1 MTKTCAIIGC
11 SPMCFPWGFDE
22 EDEGCAALKLI
33 LINQIS
39 KLRGE
44 GCTRFAVSV
53 DCGVGL
59 YAAEILHGLKESDEE
74 LKTICYVPY
83 EEQAT
88 KWTPEL
94 RDRYFNA
101 LSTCTEVVNVSFEK
115 TVGCEFKA
123 HLAATKDADTVIAVY
138 DPDDPSCEREAAAA
152 TVAEMLNKQILT
164 FDPKAIRLQYWVN
177 NMGYIYFLL
186 PINAEKR
193 ECFTLFGI

>member
-44 GCTRFAVSV
+44 GCTRFAVSM

-59 YAAEILHGLKESDEE
+59 YAAEILQGLKESDGNLE
-74 LKTICYVPY
+74 IVSYVPY

-101 LSTCTEVVNVSFEK
+101 LAACTEVVNVAYEK
-115 TVGCEFKA
+115 TVGCKFKA
-123 HLAATKDADTVIAVY
+123 YLEAINEADTVIVVY
-138 DPDDPSCEREAAAA
+138 DPDDPRCEREAAAVA
-152 TVAEMLNKQILT
+152 VAKMLDRQVFTV
-164 FDPKAIRLQYWVN
+164 DPKAIH
-177 NMGYIYFLL
+177 
-186 PINAEKR
+186 
-193 ECFTLFGI
+193 LF

>member
-22 EDEGCAALKLI
+22 EDEGCAATKLI
-33 LINQIS
+33 LINQITRL
-39 KLRGE
+39 KGE
-44 GCTRFAVSV
+44 GCMRFAVSM

-59 YAAEILHGLKESDEE
+59 YAAEILHGLKESDGTLE
-74 LKTICYVPY
+74 TICYVPY

-101 LSTCTEVVNVSFEK
+101 LAACTEVLNVAHEK

-123 HLAATKDADTVIAVY
+123 HLAAIKEADTVIAVY
-138 DPDDPSCEREAAAA
+138 DPDNPRCEREAAAA
-152 TVAEMLNKQILT
+152 AVAEMLNKQVLT
-164 FDPKAIRLQYWVN
+164 IDPKTIRLQ
-177 NMGYIYFLL
+177 
-186 PINAEKR
+186 
-193 ECFTLFGI
+193 

>member
-1 MTKTCAIIGC
+1 MTKSCAIIGC

-44 GCTRFAVSV
+44 GYTRFAVSM

-59 YAAEILHGLKESDEE
+59 YAAEILHGLKESDGALE
-74 LKTICYVPY
+74 TICYVPY

-88 KWTPEL
+88 KWMPEL

-101 LSTCTEVVNVSFEK
+101 LAVCTEVVNVAYEK

-123 HLAATKDADTVIAVY
+123 YLEAMNEADAVIAIY
-138 DPDDPSCEREAAAA
+138 DPEDPLCERETAAVA
-152 TVAEMLNKQILT
+152 VAEMLNRQVLT
-164 FDPKAIRLQYWVN
+164 VDPKAIR
-177 NMGYIYFLL
+177 IF
-186 PINAEKR
+186 
-193 ECFTLFGI
+193 

>member
-44 GCTRFAVSV
+44 GCPRFALSM

-59 YAAEILHGLKESDEE
+59 YAAEILHGLKETDDALE
-74 LKTICYVPY
+74 TICYVPY

-101 LSTCTEVVNVSFEK
+101 LAMCTEAINVAYEK

-123 HLAATKDADTVIAVY
+123 HLEAMSDADTVIAFY
-138 DPDDPSCEREAAAA
+138 DPDDSRCEREIAAVA
-152 TVAEMLNKQILT
+152 VAEMLNRQVIT
-164 FDPKAIRLQYWVN
+164 VDPKTIRL
-177 NMGYIYFLL
+177 F
-186 PINAEKR
+186 
-193 ECFTLFGI
+193 

>member
-1 MTKTCAIIGC
+1 MAVPQCVFRG
-11 SPMCFPWGFDE
+11 GFDE

-44 GCTRFAVSV
+44 GRMRFAISM
-53 DCGVGL
+53 DCGVWL
-59 YAAEILHGLKESDEE
+59 YAAEILHGLKESDDALE
-74 LKTICYVPY
+74 TICYVPY

-101 LSTCTEVVNVSFEK
+101 LAACTEVINAAYEK

-123 HLAATKDADTVIAVY
+123 HLEAVNEAETLIAVY
-138 DPDDPSCEREAAAA
+138 DPENPRCEREAATVA
-152 TVAEMLNKQILT
+152 VAEMLNRQVLT
-164 FDPKAIRLQYWVN
+164 FEPTDIRL
-177 NMGYIYFLL
+177 F
-186 PINAEKR
+186 
-193 ECFTLFGI
+193 

>member
-44 GCTRFAVSV
+44 GCTRFAISM

-59 YAAEILHGLKESDEE
+59 YAAEILHGLKGSEEE
-74 LKTICYVPY
+74 LETICHVPY

-101 LSTCTEVVNVSFEK
+101 LATCTEVLNMAYEK
-115 TVGCEFKA
+115 TVGCKFKA
-123 HLAATKDADTVIAVY
+123 YLEAINEADTVIAVY
-138 DPDDPSCEREAAAA
+138 DPEDPLCEREAAAVA
-152 TVAEMLNKQILT
+152 VAELLNKHAHT
-164 FDPKAIRLQYWVN
+164 VNPKTIRLS
-177 NMGYIYFLL
+177 
-186 PINAEKR
+186 
-193 ECFTLFGI
+193 

>member
-44 GCTRFAVSV
+44 GCTRFAVSM

-59 YAAEILHGLKESDEE
+59 YAAEILHRLKESEDALE
-74 LKTICYVPY
+74 TICYVPY

-101 LSTCTEVVNVSFEK
+101 LAACTEVVNMAYEK
-115 TVGCEFKA
+115 TVGSEFKA
-123 HLAATKDADTVIAVY
+123 HLAAIKDADTVIAVY
-138 DPDDPSCEREAAAA
+138 DPDNPRCEREAAAV
-152 TVAEMLNKQILT
+152 TVAELLNKQILT
-164 FDPKAIRLQYWVN
+164 LDPKAI
-177 NMGYIYFLL
+177 LL
-186 PINAEKR
+186 
-193 ECFTLFGI
+193 

>member
-39 KLRGE
+39 KLRRE
-44 GCTRFAVSV
+44 GCTRFALSI

-59 YAAEILHGLKESDEE
+59 YAVEILHGLKESDEE
-74 LKTICYVPY
+74 LETICYVPY

-101 LSTCTEVVNVSFEK
+101 LAACTEVVNVAYEK

-123 HLAATKDADTVIAVY
+123 HLKAMKEADAVIVVFN
-138 DPDDPSCEREAAAA
+138 PDDPRCEREAACVV
-152 TVAEMLNKQILT
+152 VAEILNKQVLLL
-164 FDPKAIRLQYWVN
+164 DPSDLRL
-177 NMGYIYFLL
+177 L
-186 PINAEKR
+186 
-193 ECFTLFGI
+193 

>member
-1 MTKTCAIIGC
+1 MTKACAIIGC
-11 SPMCFPWGFDE
+11 TPLCFPWGFDE

-44 GCTRFAVSV
+44 SCTRFAISM
-53 DCGVGL
+53 DCGAGL
-59 YAAEILHGLKESDEE
+59 YAAEIIHGLQESDEE
-74 LKTICYVPY
+74 FQTICYVPY

-101 LSTCTEVVNVSFEK
+101 LAACTEVINAAYEK

-123 HLAATKDADTVIAVY
+123 YLEAINAADMVIAVY
-138 DPDDPSCEREAAAA
+138 DPDDPRCEREAAAMA
-152 TVAEMLNKQILT
+152 VAEMLKRQVLT
-164 FDPKAIRLQYWVN
+164 VDPKAIRL
-177 NMGYIYFLL
+177 F
-186 PINAEKR
+186 
-193 ECFTLFGI
+193 

>member
-11 SPMCFPWGFDE
+11 SPLCFPWGFDE

-44 GCTRFAVSV
+44 GCTRFADSM

-59 YAAEILHGLKESDEE
+59 YVAEILHGLKESDGALE
-74 LKTICYVPY
+74 TICYVPY

-94 RDRYFNA
+94 RDRYFKA
-101 LSTCTEVVNVSFEK
+101 LAVCTEVVNVAYEK
-115 TVGCEFKA
+115 TVGCEFKSYLEA
-123 HLAATKDADTVIAVY
+123 IKDADTVIAVY
-138 DPDDPSCEREAAAA
+138 DPDDPLCEREAAATA
-152 TVAEMLNKQILT
+152 VAEMLNRQVFT
-164 FDPKAIRLQYWVN
+164 VDPKAIH
-177 NMGYIYFLL
+177 
-186 PINAEKR
+186 
-193 ECFTLFGI
+193 LF

>member
-11 SPMCFPWGFDE
+11 SPICFPWGFDE
-22 EDEGCAALKLI
+22 EDEGCAELKLI

-39 KLRGE
+39 RLRGE
-44 GCTRFAVSV
+44 GCTRFAVSM

-59 YAAEILHGLKESDEE
+59 YVAEILHGLKGSDDALE
-74 LKTICYVPY
+74 TICYVPY

-101 LSTCTEVVNVSFEK
+101 LAVCTEVVNAAYEK

-123 HLAATKDADTVIAVY
+123 YIDAMNEADAVIAVY
-138 DPDDPSCEREAAAA
+138 DPDDPRCEREAAAA
-152 TVAEMLNKQILT
+152 AVAEMLNKQVLT
-164 FDPKAIRLQYWVN
+164 IDPKAIRLQ
-177 NMGYIYFLL
+177 
-186 PINAEKR
+186 
-193 ECFTLFGI
+193 

>member
-33 LINQIS
+33 LINQITR
-39 KLRGE
+39 LRGE
-44 GCTRFAVSV
+44 GCMRFAVSM

-59 YAAEILHGLKESDEE
+59 YAAEILHGLKEPDDALES
-74 LKTICYVPY
+74 ICYVPY

-101 LSTCTEVVNVSFEK
+101 LAACTEVINAAYEK

-123 HLAATKDADTVIAVY
+123 YLEAMNEADTVIAVY
-138 DPDDPSCEREAAAA
+138 DSDNPLCEREAAAA
-152 TVAEMLNKQILT
+152 AVAEMLNKQVLT
-164 FDPKAIRLQYWVN
+164 IDPKAIRLQ
-177 NMGYIYFLL
+177 
-186 PINAEKR
+186 
-193 ECFTLFGI
+193 

>member
-44 GCTRFAVSV
+44 GCTRFAISM

-59 YAAEILHGLKESDEE
+59 YAAEIIYGLKASDKE
-74 LKTICYVPY
+74 LEAICYIPF

-101 LSTCTEVVNVSFEK
+101 LAACTKVVNVAHEK

-123 HLAATKDADTVIAVY
+123 QLKAMKEADAVIVVFN
-138 DPDDPSCEREAAAA
+138 PDDPRCEREAAAMA
-152 TVAEMLNKQILT
+152 VAEWQSKRLFTI
-164 FDPKAIRLQYWVN
+164 DPKTIRLS
-177 NMGYIYFLL
+177 
-186 PINAEKR
+186 
-193 ECFTLFGI
+193 

>member
-22 EDEGCAALKLI
+22 EDESCAALKLI
-33 LINQIS
+33 LINQITR
-39 KLRGE
+39 LRSE
-44 GCTRFAVSV
+44 GCTRFAVSM

-59 YAAEILHGLKESDEE
+59 YATEILQGLKESDEQLE
-74 LKTICYVPY
+74 TICFVHY

-101 LSTCTEVVNVSFEK
+101 LAACTEVVNVAYEK

-123 HLAATKDADTVIAVY
+123 SLEAIKDAGTVIAVY
-138 DPDDPSCEREAAAA
+138 DPDNPRCEREAAAA
-152 TVAEMLNKQILT
+152 TVAEMLNKQILKL
-164 FDPKAIRLQYWVN
+164 DPKAIRL
-177 NMGYIYFLL
+177 
-186 PINAEKR
+186 
-193 ECFTLFGI
+193 

>member
-39 KLRGE
+39 KLRSE
-44 GCTRFAVSV
+44 GCTRFAVSM

-59 YAAEILHGLKESDEE
+59 YAAEILHGLKGSDEE
-74 LKTICYVPY
+74 LETICYVPY

-88 KWTPEL
+88 EWTPEL

-101 LSTCTEVVNVSFEK
+101 LSTCTEVVNVAYEK
-115 TVGCEFKA
+115 TVGCGFKT
-123 HLAATKDADTVIAVY
+123 HLAAIKDADKVIAVY
-138 DPDDPSCEREAAAA
+138 DSDNPRCEREAEAV
-152 TVAEMLNKQILT
+152 TVAETLNKQVLPI
-164 FDPKAIRLQYWVN
+164 DPKAIRL
-177 NMGYIYFLL
+177 
-186 PINAEKR
+186 
-193 ECFTLFGI
+193 